1 MSTANKSSLP
11 FTVQDDIE
19 AKEKYAAQQRSITRS
34 CSSRRIRLWLY
45 TGISS
50 ITGNSD
56 ADSVHILPIY
66 ADKQDEFINIKT
78 PSLKD
83 EILGRIRDNQLIVF
97 SKTYCPFS
105 KKAKRILSLYNLK
118 EPLEVVEVDLR
129 DDDYQVKMALNAI
142 SGRATFPN
150 IFLNGQTIGGADDLE
165 ELHETGQL
173 ASLLRENQLLLMM
186 WGRRSS
192 VSKLL
197 SIQLLEPIV
206 FIDSNLETSPVIR
219 GTVNVN
225 FQKSCII
232 EKLELDFNGILRTRW
247 TQAEK
252 TKENQQNIAS
262 SHLQLYPT
270 AEQVASSPPL
280 LLNSGSTRFSFE
292 MPLPARIPETISCP
306 QVNVEYT
313 MRASLH
319 YKKEGASQMLE
330 EIKKQII
337 LARLPDTGMIAG
349 ENCPATIESHKHFSN
364 WCQYRI
370 TIDTKSAV
378 LGSKLPLRIEIAPT
392 AKELRLKQVFL
403 QLVERRNVNLNQD
416 SNSDRTSQSVHFLYP
431 AKGSSLFL
439 PNRPI
444 TENWQGSCLYQIP
457 NDNTISHSTQKYS
470 TFYVSHLLLV
480 SLLISIPDSTNTNGR
495 HTIRTISF
503 QTQID
508 LLDSHVA
515 QLGDCEFTKLPS
527 YDCPIS
533 FEEIEALKRH
543 GLDMEGPPA
552 YEETVL
558 AV

>member
-1 MSTANKSSLP
+1 MMWNRKSS
-11 FTVQDDIE
+11 
-19 AKEKYAAQQRSITRS
+19 A
-34 CSSRRIRLWLY
+34 
-45 TGISS
+45 
-50 ITGNSD
+50 
-56 ADSVHILPIY
+56 
-66 ADKQDEFINIKT
+66 
-78 PSLKD
+78 
-83 EILGRIRDNQLIVF
+83 
-97 SKTYCPFS
+97 
-105 KKAKRILSLYNLK
+105 
-118 EPLEVVEVDLR
+118 
-129 DDDYQVKMALNAI
+129 
-142 SGRATFPN
+142 
-150 IFLNGQTIGGADDLE
+150 
-165 ELHETGQL
+165 
-173 ASLLRENQLLLMM
+173 
-186 WGRRSS
+186 
-192 VSKLL
+192 SKLL

-232 EKLELDFNGILRTRW
+232 DKLQLDFNGILKTCW
-247 TQAEK
+247 TQAEE
-252 TKENQQNIAS
+252 TKQNQENIAF

-270 AEQVASSPPL
+270 SEQAASSPPL

-292 MPLPARIPETISCP
+292 MPLPAGIPETVSCP

-313 MRASLH
+313 MSASLK
-319 YKKEGASQMLE
+319 YKKDSASQMHE

-337 LARLPDTGMIAG
+337 LARLPDMGIIAG
-349 ENCPATIESHKHFSN
+349 ENYPATIESHKHFSN

-403 QLVERRNVNLNQD
+403 QLVERRNVTLIQD
-416 SNSDRTSQSVHFLYP
+416 SSPDRTSQSVHFLYP
-431 AKGSSLFL
+431 AKGSALFL

-457 NDNTISHSTQKYS
+457 DDNTISHSTQKYS
-470 TFYVSHLLLV
+470 NFHVSHLLLV
-480 SLLISIPDSTNTNGR
+480 SLLISVPDASHTNGR
-495 HTIRTISF
+495 HTTRTISF

-527 YDCPIS
+527 YDCPVS
-533 FEEIEALKRH
+533 LEEMEALKIH
-543 GLDMEGPPA
+543 GLGMEGPPA
-552 YEETVL
+552 YEESLL